1 MRNNRRAWMVP
12 AVIALGLLLAACG
25 RQGMEHMTGSGPAE
39 TAGNGAAGA
48 QAGKGAQDS
57 DSAQSGNGAQDGD
70 GVQNG
75 NGAQDGN
82 GTQSETGT
90 QPGFG
95 TPGTDGAQ
103 ADGTGGQNQAGTGA
117 SQAGRKNTGASQS
130 KVTAEMIGGSYF
142 KSGDFTYRLRV
153 TPGTPEN
160 PDFPVLEFVKRDP
173 NFSNAFSMLHTF
185 RLDTPAAD
193 GTYTLTDSA
202 GGQAGS
208 SFTIDWTV
216 GGPVVLHGEMEE
228 AGTYYPVDGNLMM
241 PELFARPLNQSDL
254 IGLTQDELKLMRN
267 QFYAVY
273 GREFKTE
280 AMKTY
285 FESQPW
291 YKARFGADGFNEL
304 LLGGLERRNIA
315 FLKAAE
321 DSFDEA
327 QAREI
332 KSGYAALP
340 PAPYEDLLP
349 ERGEIWVELYSD
361 AGHTVDRGLYYQA
374 KGTISVPIT
383 ITRDQYI
390 SLNEGTQL
398 ELVSDGLTG
407 ETVILRKAQDTQYGD
422 YVLIDPKNPDE
433 ASGTYVNFSYEPYS
447 QTFSMWTD
455 SVDTVFKTVY
465 EGNVFV
471 LKGACE
477 EYYNYFNLSERPQ
490 GAGAFRVMEFN
501 ENDPYGPSPY
511 MGNQLVTDAKGY
523 IKALYFMGD

>member
-1 MRNNRRAWMVP
+1 MRNSRRAWMVP

-48 QAGKGAQDS
+48 QAGKGAQDG
-57 DSAQSGNGAQDGD
+57 DSAQSGNDAQDGD
-70 GVQNG
+70 GAQNG

-82 GTQSETGT
+82 GTQSGTGT

-185 RLDTPAAD
+185 RLDAPAAD

-241 PELFARPLNQSDL
+241 PELFARP
-254 IGLTQDELKLMRN
+254 
-267 QFYAVY
+267 
-273 GREFKTE
+273 
-280 AMKTY
+280 
-285 FESQPW
+285 
-291 YKARFGADGFNEL
+291 
-304 LLGGLERRNIA
+304 
-315 FLKAAE
+315 
-321 DSFDEA
+321 
-327 QAREI
+327 
-332 KSGYAALP
+332 
-340 PAPYEDLLP
+340 
-349 ERGEIWVELYSD
+349 
-361 AGHTVDRGLYYQA
+361 
-374 KGTISVPIT
+374 
-383 ITRDQYI
+383 
-390 SLNEGTQL
+390 
-398 ELVSDGLTG
+398 
-407 ETVILRKAQDTQYGD
+407 
-422 YVLIDPKNPDE
+422 
-433 ASGTYVNFSYEPYS
+433 
-447 QTFSMWTD
+447 
-455 SVDTVFKTVY
+455 
-465 EGNVFV
+465 
-471 LKGACE
+471 
-477 EYYNYFNLSERPQ
+477 
-490 GAGAFRVMEFN
+490 
-501 ENDPYGPSPY
+501 
-511 MGNQLVTDAKGY
+511 
-523 IKALYFMGD
+523 